1 MDRLN
6 LDALRNLNLGGRGGG
21 SSRGSRRPRSP
32 SEASSDCTV
41 ISDGPP
47 ALERLRRAELEQYGP
62 ARVAQLRIAET
73 DIQERLRLGPEAFAA
88 QWGGAAPPGPP
99 AAAAAAVA
107 GSTASWGNDVPA
119 HYADPRGGSRGASG
133 GRARSHY
140 GGGAAG
146 GSVTGSVADSVASS
160 VTSRHPGLAGYG
172 GPAAPPEGSSSLQPK
187 KPSSSYTLPVNG
199 GNQTKAFWPAVK
211 PLLTSKAVLDEYALP
226 CPRCSIAMSAAEP
239 GTRHRAMILCC
250 GHMLCEGCVA
260 GIAANERQC
269 PFCAVPV
276 GKYADCAGSCRNPG
290 MVGLGMPGT
299 MDELRRFP
307 RTVSEGASL
316 PGCCPRCRLLR
327 IERDTRKLVRH
338 ILNDARAR
346 SVWNPSSD
354 HKHDG
359 RDYGD
364 YVRVPE
370 LDRFL
375 AILRDTTH
383 SAEIHRHYTWLQPDH
398 RNNYAQVWAEKRDY
412 TRPRP
417 GHG

>member
-6 LDALRNLNLGGRGGG
+6 LDALRNLSLRDRSGG
-21 SSRGSRRPRSP
+21 SSRGSSRPRSP

-47 ALERLRRAELEQYGP
+47 ALERLRRTELEEFGP
-62 ARVAQLRIAET
+62 ERVARARIAEAH
-73 DIQERLRLGPEAFAA
+73 IQEQLRLRPEAYAA
-88 QWGGAAPPGPP
+88 QWGRTPDS
-99 AAAAAAVA
+99 VA
-107 GSTASWGNDVPA
+107 GSTASWANDVPA
-119 HYADPRGGSRGASG
+119 SYPDPRSGSRSVAG
-133 GRARSHY
+133 GRARPHY
-140 GGGAAG
+140 GSSVA
-146 GSVTGSVADSVASS
+146 GSVTES
-160 VTSRHPGLAGYG
+160 VTSSVSSRHPILSGYG
-172 GPAAPPEGSSSLQPK
+172 DPTASNGSSHPK
-187 KPSSSYTLPVNG
+187 KPSSSYTLPANG
-199 GNQTKAFWPAVK
+199 GSQTKAFWPAIK
-211 PLLTSKAVLDEYALP
+211 HLLTSQAVLDEYTLP
-226 CPRCSIAMSAAEP
+226 CPRCSIAMSAAEA
-239 GTRHRAMILCC
+239 GAQHRAMILCC

-260 GIAANERQC
+260 SIAANERQC

-276 GKYADCAGSCRNPG
+276 GKYVDCAGSCKNPG
-290 MVGLGMPGT
+290 MMGLGLPST
-299 MDELRRFP
+299 MDELRRLP
-307 RTVSEGASL
+307 RTISEGASL
-316 PGCCPRCRLLR
+316 PGCCPKCRILR

-346 SVWNPSSD
+346 SVWNPSND
-354 HKHDG
+354 HKIDSK
-359 RDYGD
+359 DYSD

-375 AILRDTTH
+375 AVLRDTTH